1 MTRYILSFV
10 LSLTVLLLGCTHR
23 ASALAVPDAKQV
35 TRITVTRSS
44 NDERTITQS
53 DRIAAFIRF
62 VAAHNDGW
70 HTAESTFPTPRI
82 TVNAFNHDRL
92 LLTVF
97 LGPGWIGGRNGDQF
111 APDNRLHDL
120 SAADAHEFEILLGP

>member
-1 MTRYILSFV
+1 MTRYILSIV
-10 LSLTVLLLGCTHR
+10 LSLALPLLGCTHR
-23 ASALAVPDAKQV
+23 APALAVPDAKQV

-44 NDERTITQS
+44 TDERTITQS
-53 DRIAAFIRF
+53 DRIAALLRF

-70 HTAESTFPTPRI
+70 HTAETTFPTPSI
-82 TVNAFNHDRL
+82 TVNAFDHDRL

-97 LGPGWIGGRNGDQF
+97 LGSGWMGGRNGDQS

-120 SAADAHEFEILLGP
+120 SANDAHELEILLGT